1 MNNLEVAL
9 DHDQSNELDEIEIVF
24 QASLMYELLL
34 NNY

>member
-1 MNNLEVAL
+1 MDSLELEL
-9 DHDQSNELDEIEIVF
+9 DHDQSEQLDEIEIVF